1 MNRITRGLL
10 RLTRFRLRTRIFFGY
25 GLLIALLLGI
35 AAFGSYGLSA
45 VGEEIDIMDG
55 IAGNANRLQELALKM
70 EIIRRGL
77 AEYRIDADAATL
89 HEVSEAEARS
99 ATLLAQSAEY
109 TLS

>member
-35 AAFGSYGLSA
+35 ASFGSYGLSA

-77 AEYRIDADAATL
+77 ADYRIDGDANTL
-89 HEVSEAEARS
+89 HEVNDAETRAVGLLKES
-99 ATLLAQSAEY
+99 ADNTL
-109 TLS
+109 